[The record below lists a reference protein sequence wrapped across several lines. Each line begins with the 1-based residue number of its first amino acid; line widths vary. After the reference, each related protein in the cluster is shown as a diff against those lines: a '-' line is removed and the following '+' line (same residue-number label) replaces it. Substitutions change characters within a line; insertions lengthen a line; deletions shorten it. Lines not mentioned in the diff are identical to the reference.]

1 MSQLAAPWR
10 FLARGFLLLWDELA
24 LMLGL
29 SLLLALS
36 LLLILPAPAVAA
48 GLAVVA
54 RRMAREER
62 VNFDFFKEGVRA
74 YARLSYLV
82 LGVWLAV
89 LALLVINVW
98 FYARLGEDFF
108 RAISFLWLY
117 LGLLWLALLP
127 HLLPTLLELQAPTV
141 WLVFRNTALLLFS
154 APLYLLSFLVQ
165 LGLWLLLL
173 RYLPLLF
180 FLGWGGW
187 LALVAS
193 QGVHYLIGRV
203 SGADADHK

>member
-154 APLYLLSFLVQ
+154 APLYLLSFLAQ

>member
-98 FYARLGEDFF
+98 FYAQMDGSLF
-108 RAISFLWLY
+108 RVISFTWLY

-154 APLYLLSFLVQ
+154 APLYLLSFLAQ